1 VPNVNLKHPALLF
14 GLQTFLLFLF
24 NSSFKTCGKSGKTL
38 NFAWYKSIVEKAK
51 KENKSVEEV
60 LKNDAKWMYD
70 NEKK

>member
-1 VPNVNLKHPALLF
+1 MILI
-14 GLQTFLLFLF
+14 
-24 NSSFKTCGKSGKTL
+24 KTEIK
-38 NFAWYKSIVEKAK
+38 NNPAWYKSIVEKAK